1 MTNKKINKNFKN
13 IENQINEEENQD
25 YMIIPVAPSVIKSL
39 VGLSDEEEYEDD
51 EEEQEEKNER
61 KIFVL
66 DTSVLLYDKD
76 SMFKLKGNNLF
87 IPFVVLEELDK
98 FKDKS
103 GLLGEA
109 ARQHNR
115 FLDSL
120 RENDGLNEGVYVE
133 DKDIFIKVW
142 LTQIDN
148 EIKDIVLPN
157 SNDNLIVHALA
168 NIDKEFGDENEVI
181 LITKDINLRVKCDA
195 LGFRA
200 NDYYADYEF
209 ITKESDLL
217 YKGFTE
223 VNISEDNINEIY
235 KHQIISD
242 LSEIDFNVKLYDNQ
256 LVVAKGF
263 AGGSALTFYKNHSL
277 NLLPSKEV
285 LLNLTSVEGKN
296 KEQLHAL
303 WMLSN
308 PDIPLVTMTGM
319 PGSGKTYIT
328 LMAALHLIE
337 KKKYKRIIFTRPI
350 QPVGKDIG
358 FLPGDINEKMAPWL
372 SPIVDNF
379 RNKFGSL
386 TYFETLMDNGVID
399 VAPLSYIRGR
409 SFNDA
414 IIIVDESQNATIHEL
429 KTIIT
434 RTGQNSKIV
443 LLGDTDQVDLPYVDK
458 FSNGLTI
465 VIGKMKE
472 TSLHGHIHLDRGY
485 RSDLASLAANLL

>member
-1 MTNKKINKNFKN
+1 MSNRNFTKFGTSILNKEKNYVTLELSESVAKSLGID
-13 IENQINEEENQD
+13 IEGEEEIEVND
-25 YMIIPVAPSVIKSL
+25 
-39 VGLSDEEEYEDD
+39 
-51 EEEQEEKNER
+51 R

-120 RENDGLNEGVYVE
+120 RENDGLNEGVYIE
-133 DKDIFIKVW
+133 DKDIFVKVW
-142 LTQIDN
+142 LTSIDD
-148 EIKDIVLPN
+148 EIKDIVAPN
-157 SNDNLIVHALA
+157 TNDNLIVHALS
-168 NIDKEFGDENEVI
+168 NITKYFGSEFEVI

-195 LGFRA
+195 LGLRA

-217 YKGFTE
+217 YNGHTE
-223 VNISEDNINEIY
+223 LTVSDESLTSLY
-235 KHQIISD
+235 KHQKLSD
-242 LSEIDFNVKLYDNQ
+242 LSEVESNIKLYDNQ
-256 LVVAKGF
+256 LVVTKSFG
-263 AGGSALTFYKNHSL
+263 GGSALTYYFEKELH
-277 NLLPSKEV
+277 LLPSKDSLV
-285 LLNLTSVEGKN
+285 GSTSVEGKN

-308 PDIPLVTMTGM
+308 PNLPLVTMTGM

-386 TYFETLMDNGVID
+386 SYFENLMDNGVID

-429 KTIIT
+429 KTVIT

-465 VIGKMKE
+465 VIEKMKE

>member
-1 MTNKKINKNFKN
+1 MSNRKFTQFGTSILDEDKNYVT
-13 IENQINEEENQD
+13 IELSEE
-25 YMIIPVAPSVIKSL
+25 ASKSF
-39 VGLSDEEEYEDD
+39 GLDMHEEDD
-51 EEEQEEKNER
+51 EEQQADKR

-120 RENDGLNEGVYVE
+120 RENDGLNEGVYID

-142 LTQIDN
+142 LTQIDD
-148 EIKDIVLPN
+148 EIKDIVSPN
-157 SNDNLIVHALA
+157 TNDNLIVHALS
-168 NIDKEFGDENEVI
+168 NITKNFGSEFEVI

-195 LGFRA
+195 LGLRA

-217 YKGFTE
+217 YNGQIE
-223 VNISEDNINEIY
+223 VNIDDDSLSHLY
-235 KHQIISD
+235 KHQNIPD
-242 LSEIDFNVKLYDNQ
+242 LSGIENLRILYENQ
-256 LVVAKGF
+256 LVVTKSFG
-263 AGGSALTFYKNHSL
+263 GGSALTYYSKGTL
-277 NLLPSKEV
+277 NLLPTKDF
-285 LLNLTSVEGKN
+285 LLNATSVEGKN

-328 LMAALHLIE
+328 LMAALHLID

-386 TYFETLMDNGVID
+386 SYFETLMDNGVID

-465 VIGKMKE
+465 VIEKMKE
-472 TSLHGHIHLDRGY
+472 TALHGHIHLDRGY
-485 RSDLASLAANLL
+485 RSDLASIAANIL

>member
-1 MTNKKINKNFKN
+1 MTKTKVNKKFTNFG
-13 IENQINEEENQD
+13 IPCDDDNQS
-25 YMIIPVAPSVIKSL
+25 YMIIPVADSVL
-39 VGLSDEEEYEDD
+39 DNLGLTDAEEEMQEDEV
-51 EEEQEEKNER
+51 EEESKHDR

-120 RENDGLNEGVYVE
+120 RDNDGLNEGVYVE
-133 DKDIFIKVW
+133 EKDIFIKVW
-142 LTQIDN
+142 LTSIDE
-148 EIKDIVLPN
+148 EIKDVVAPN
-157 SNDNLIVHALA
+157 TNDNLIVHALS
-168 NIDKEFGDENEVI
+168 NITKEFGDDFEVI

-195 LGFRA
+195 LGLRA

-217 YKGFTE
+217 YNGNAE
-223 VNISEDNINEIY
+223 VTISDENLNNLY

-242 LSEIDFNVKLYDNQ
+242 LSEIDLNVKLYDNQ
-256 LVVAKGF
+256 LVVAKSF
-263 AGGSALTFYKNHSL
+263 SGGSALTFYKNHEL
-277 NLLPSKEV
+277 HLLPSKEY
-285 LLNLTSVEGKN
+285 LIAATSVEGKN

-308 PDIPLVTMTGM
+308 PDLPLVTMTGM

-465 VIGKMKE
+465 VIEKMKE

>member
-1 MTNKKINKNFKN
+1 MVIRKGPIYKMTNRK
-13 IENQINEEENQD
+13 IENKRTISIEISDSVAKSLGLDDVEEELELLNEEQ
-25 YMIIPVAPSVIKSL
+25 
-39 VGLSDEEEYEDD
+39 
-51 EEEQEEKNER
+51 R
-61 KIFVL
+61 KYFVL

-76 SMFKLKGNNLF
+76 SMFKLKGNNLI

-120 RENDGLNEGVYVE
+120 RENDGLNEGAYLE
-133 DKDIFIKVW
+133 EHDIFIKVW
-142 LTQIDN
+142 LTQVDDDIA
-148 EIKDIVLPN
+148 DIVAPT
-157 SNDNLIVHALA
+157 SNDNLIVHALS
-168 NIDKEFGDENEVI
+168 ILTKELGETNEVI

-195 LGFRA
+195 LGLKA

-209 ITKESDLL
+209 ISKDFLYNGQKEISVSDDSITKL
-217 YKGFTE
+217 YK
-223 VNISEDNINEIY
+223 SQ
-235 KHQIISD
+235 KLSD
-242 LSEIDFNVKLYDNQ
+242 LSEFESNIKLYDNE
-256 LVVAKGF
+256 LVVLKGYS
-263 AGGSALTFYKNHSL
+263 GSSALTFYSKKELH
-277 NLLPSKEV
+277 LLPSKEQ
-285 LLNLTSVEGKN
+285 LLSATSVEGKN

-308 PDIPLVTMTGM
+308 PNLPLVTMTGM
-319 PGSGKTYIT
+319 PGSGKTFIT
-328 LMAALHLIE
+328 LMAAIHLISQ
-337 KKKYKRIIFTRPI
+337 KKYKRIIFTRPI
-350 QPVGKDIG
+350 QPVGKDLG

-379 RNKFGSL
+379 RNKFGDLS
-386 TYFETLMDNGVID
+386 YFQTMLDNGIID
-399 VAPLSYIRGR
+399 IAPLSYIRGR

-429 KTIIT
+429 KTVIT

-465 VIGKMKE
+465 VIEKMKE
-472 TSLHGHIHLDRGY
+472 TDLHGHIHLDRGY
-485 RSDLASLAANLL
+485 RSDLASIAATLL

>member
-1 MTNKKINKNFKN
+1 MSNRNFTKFGTSILNKEKNYVTLELSESVAKSLGID
-13 IENQINEEENQD
+13 IEGEEEIEVND
-25 YMIIPVAPSVIKSL
+25 
-39 VGLSDEEEYEDD
+39 
-51 EEEQEEKNER
+51 R

-120 RENDGLNEGVYVE
+120 RENDGLNEGVYIE
-133 DKDIFIKVW
+133 DKDIFVKVW
-142 LTQIDN
+142 LTSIDD
-148 EIKDIVLPN
+148 EIKDIVAPN
-157 SNDNLIVHALA
+157 TNDNLIVHALS
-168 NIDKEFGDENEVI
+168 NITKYFGSEFEVI

-195 LGFRA
+195 LGLRA

-217 YKGFTE
+217 YNGHTE
-223 VNISEDNINEIY
+223 LTVSDENLASLY
-235 KHQIISD
+235 KHQKLSD
-242 LSEIDFNVKLYDNQ
+242 LSEVESNIKLYDNQ
-256 LVVAKGF
+256 LVVTKSFG
-263 AGGSALTFYKNHSL
+263 GGSALTYYFEKELH
-277 NLLPSKEV
+277 LLPSKDS
-285 LLNLTSVEGKN
+285 LIGSTSVEGKN

-308 PDIPLVTMTGM
+308 PNLPLVTMTGM

-386 TYFETLMDNGVID
+386 SYFENLMDNGVID

-429 KTIIT
+429 KTVIT

-465 VIGKMKE
+465 VIEKMKE

>member
-1 MTNKKINKNFKN
+1 MVIRKGPIYKMTNRK
-13 IENQINEEENQD
+13 IENKRTISIEISDSVAKSLGLDEVEEELELLNEEQ
-25 YMIIPVAPSVIKSL
+25 
-39 VGLSDEEEYEDD
+39 
-51 EEEQEEKNER
+51 R
-61 KIFVL
+61 KYFVL

-76 SMFKLKGNNLF
+76 SMFKLKGNNLI

-120 RENDGLNEGVYVE
+120 RENDGLNEGAYLE
-133 DKDIFIKVW
+133 EHDIFIKVW
-142 LTQIDN
+142 LTQVDDDIA
-148 EIKDIVLPN
+148 DIVAPT
-157 SNDNLIVHALA
+157 SNDNLIVHALS
-168 NIDKEFGDENEVI
+168 ILTKELGETNEVI

-195 LGFRA
+195 LGLKA

-209 ITKESDLL
+209 ISKDFLYNGQKEISVSDDSIAKL
-217 YKGFTE
+217 YK
-223 VNISEDNINEIY
+223 SQ
-235 KHQIISD
+235 KLSD
-242 LSEIDFNVKLYDNQ
+242 LSEFESNIKLYDNE
-256 LVVAKGF
+256 LVVLKGYS
-263 AGGSALTFYKNHSL
+263 GSSALTFYSKKELH
-277 NLLPSKEV
+277 LLPSKEQ
-285 LLNLTSVEGKN
+285 LLSATSVEGKN

-308 PDIPLVTMTGM
+308 PNLPLVTMTGM
-319 PGSGKTYIT
+319 PGSGKTFIT
-328 LMAALHLIE
+328 LMAAIHLISQ
-337 KKKYKRIIFTRPI
+337 KKYKRIIFTRPI
-350 QPVGKDIG
+350 QPVGKDLG

-379 RNKFGSL
+379 RNKFGDLS
-386 TYFETLMDNGVID
+386 YFQTMLDNGIID
-399 VAPLSYIRGR
+399 IAPLSYIRGR

-429 KTIIT
+429 KTVIT

-465 VIGKMKE
+465 VIEKMKE
-472 TSLHGHIHLDRGY
+472 TDLHGHIHLDRGY
-485 RSDLASLAANLL
+485 RSDLASIAATLL

>member
-1 MTNKKINKNFKN
+1 MSQQKENKHFINQKMSMLEKD
-13 IENQINEEENQD
+13 IPESSHLLQSAIDVEDEIEEEKEH
-25 YMIIPVAPSVIKSL
+25 A
-39 VGLSDEEEYEDD
+39 
-51 EEEQEEKNER
+51 R

-103 GLLGEA
+103 GLLGDA

-120 RENDGLNEGVYVE
+120 RENDGLNEGVYIE

-157 SNDNLIVHALA
+157 TNDNLIVHALA
-168 NIDKEFGDENEVI
+168 NIDKNFGDDFEVI

-195 LGFRA
+195 LGLRA

-217 YKGFTE
+217 YNGQSE
-223 VNISEDNINEIY
+223 VSISDESLSQLY
-235 KHQIISD
+235 KNGSISD
-242 LSEIDFNVKLYDNQ
+242 LTEIDSSIKLHDNQ
-256 LVVAKGF
+256 LVVAKSF
-263 AGGSALTFYKNHSL
+263 GGSSALTFYFKNQLH
-277 NLLPSKEV
+277 LLPTREN
-285 LLNLTSVEGKN
+285 LINLTSVEGKN

-308 PDIPLVTMTGM
+308 PELPLVTMTGM

-465 VIGKMKE
+465 VIEKMKD

>member
-1 MTNKKINKNFKN
+1 MVIRKGPIYKMTNRK
-13 IENQINEEENQD
+13 IENKRTISIEISDSVAKSLGLDEVEEELELLNEEQ
-25 YMIIPVAPSVIKSL
+25 
-39 VGLSDEEEYEDD
+39 
-51 EEEQEEKNER
+51 R
-61 KIFVL
+61 KYFVL

-76 SMFKLKGNNLF
+76 SMFKLKGNNLI

-120 RENDGLNEGVYVE
+120 RENDGLNEGAYLE
-133 DKDIFIKVW
+133 EHDIFIKVW
-142 LTQIDN
+142 LTQVDDDIA
-148 EIKDIVLPN
+148 DIVAPT
-157 SNDNLIVHALA
+157 SNDNLIVHALS
-168 NIDKEFGDENEVI
+168 ILTKELGETNEVI

-195 LGFRA
+195 LGLKA

-209 ITKESDLL
+209 ISKDFLYNGQKEISVSDDSIAKL
-217 YKGFTE
+217 YK
-223 VNISEDNINEIY
+223 SQ
-235 KHQIISD
+235 KLSD
-242 LSEIDFNVKLYDNQ
+242 LSEFESNIKLYDNE
-256 LVVAKGF
+256 LVVLKGYS
-263 AGGSALTFYKNHSL
+263 GSSALTFYSKKDLH
-277 NLLPSKEV
+277 LLPSKEQ
-285 LLNLTSVEGKN
+285 LLSATSVEGKN

-308 PDIPLVTMTGM
+308 PNLPLVTMTGM
-319 PGSGKTYIT
+319 PGSGKTFIT
-328 LMAALHLIE
+328 LMAAIHLISQ
-337 KKKYKRIIFTRPI
+337 KKYKRIIFTRPI
-350 QPVGKDIG
+350 QPVGKDLG

-379 RNKFGSL
+379 RNKFGDLS
-386 TYFETLMDNGVID
+386 YFQTMLDNGIID
-399 VAPLSYIRGR
+399 IAPLSYIRGR

-429 KTIIT
+429 KTVIT

-465 VIGKMKE
+465 VIEKMKE
-472 TSLHGHIHLDRGY
+472 TDLHGHIHLDRGY
-485 RSDLASLAANLL
+485 RSDLASIAATLL

>member
-1 MTNKKINKNFKN
+1 MSNRNFTKFGTSILNKEKNYVTLELSESVAKSLGID
-13 IENQINEEENQD
+13 IEGEEEIEVND
-25 YMIIPVAPSVIKSL
+25 
-39 VGLSDEEEYEDD
+39 
-51 EEEQEEKNER
+51 R

-120 RENDGLNEGVYVE
+120 RENDGLNEGVYIE
-133 DKDIFIKVW
+133 DKDIFVKVW
-142 LTQIDN
+142 LTSIDD
-148 EIKDIVLPN
+148 EIKDIVAPN
-157 SNDNLIVHALA
+157 TNDNLIVHALS
-168 NIDKEFGDENEVI
+168 NITKYFGSEFEVI

-195 LGFRA
+195 LGLRA

-217 YKGFTE
+217 YNGHTE
-223 VNISEDNINEIY
+223 LTVSDESLASLY
-235 KHQIISD
+235 KHQKLSD
-242 LSEIDFNVKLYDNQ
+242 LSEVESNIKLYDNQ
-256 LVVAKGF
+256 LVVTKSFG
-263 AGGSALTFYKNHSL
+263 GGSALTYYFEKELH
-277 NLLPSKEV
+277 LLPSKDSLV
-285 LLNLTSVEGKN
+285 GSTSVEGKN

-308 PDIPLVTMTGM
+308 PNLPLVTMTGM

-386 TYFETLMDNGVID
+386 SYFENLMDNGVID

-429 KTIIT
+429 KTVIT

-465 VIGKMKE
+465 VIEKMKE